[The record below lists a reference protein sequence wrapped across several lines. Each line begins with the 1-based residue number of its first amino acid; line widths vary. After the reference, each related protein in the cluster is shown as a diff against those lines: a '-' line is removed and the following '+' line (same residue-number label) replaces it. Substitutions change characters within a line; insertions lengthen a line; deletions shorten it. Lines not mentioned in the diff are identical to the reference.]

1 MGVIYQIV
9 VAGGSR
15 TYIGSARDLGYR
27 RRAHLHLLRKG
38 THHCRALQNAV
49 TKYGIDAISWTIL
62 EDDIAE
68 SMLIEREQ
76 VWLDQHKG
84 RLYNKSPTAASRL
97 GATMSPEAR
106 AKISASLK
114 GNQYRKGKPFSDAD
128 KAKIGAG
135 VRRAIA
141 EGRKKIAI
149 RPENL
154 SAYNA
159 SVKAGHVVHPSKKT
173 ERDKQILARYR
184 EVGSLKLVAPEFNLT
199 PSAIGYAIKRAAQQ
213 EK

>member
-84 RLYNKSPTAASRL
+84 LLYNKSPTAASRL

-114 GNQYRKGKPFSDAD
+114 GNQYRKGKPFPPEH
-128 KAKIGAG
+128 
-135 VRRAIA
+135 RAIISA
-141 EGRKKIAI
+141 AVKAAYADGRKTASIH
-149 RPENL
+149 PENL
-154 SAYNA
+154 RAYNEA
-159 SVKAGHVVHPSKKT
+159 VKRGDRIP
-173 ERDKQILARYR
+173 
-184 EVGSLKLVAPEFNLT
+184 T
-199 PSAIGYAIKRAAQQ
+199 PRGKGRKS
-213 EK
+213 